1 MASPLHG
8 MPNVSGELN
17 QITGIII
24 DSAIRIHR
32 DLGPGLLESVCES
45 VLARHLGRR
54 GLQVERQV
62 LVSFEYDGLRFDQA
76 LRVDLLVERQVV
88 VEVKSQ
94 ERLAPVH
101 ARQVLTY
108 LKLMNLPIGLLINFG
123 EVTLKSGVKRIIH
136 DRRPKP

>member
-1 MASPLHG
+1 MAG
-8 MPNVSGELN
+8 DLN
-17 QITGIII
+17 EVTGTII

-45 VLARHLGRR
+45 VLARHLVRR

-62 LVSFEYDGLRFDQA
+62 LVSFDYDGLRFEQA
-76 LRVDLLVERQVV
+76 LRIDLLVQRQVV

-123 EVTLKSGVKRIIH
+123 DATLKSGLKRIIH
-136 DRRPKP
+136 DCRPTPSL